1 MTAVLLL
8 PAANGQFGTDIV
20 ATFYNN
26 ITTDLRY
33 GLTIADN
40 TFIPKADGKTVAQ
53 LFARLQSLV
62 NDLTSVQSLNKTLNK
77 TVGRMQQPS
86 HGKRPVWRQLQQRQ
100 RKQWPRDYS
109 HYHGVPRHD
118 QMPPSCFNYPFPRRR
133 RDPGN
138 GSASVFHGALPSFSG
153 RRRDAQGYG
162 RIFPSTAVLG
172 LQRYS
177 SVFGKPVQP
186 PLDGLSQQE

>member
-26 ITTDLRY
+26 ITTDLHY

-77 TVGRMQQPS
+77 TVGRMQQHVS
-86 HGKRPVWRQLQQRQ
+86 R
-100 RKQWPRDYS
+100 
-109 HYHGVPRHD
+109 
-118 QMPPSCFNYPFPRRR
+118 
-133 RDPGN
+133 
-138 GSASVFHGALPSFSG
+138 
-153 RRRDAQGYG
+153 
-162 RIFPSTAVLG
+162 
-172 LQRYS
+172 
-177 SVFGKPVQP
+177 
-186 PLDGLSQQE
+186 